1 MAAGPGINICIDRKQ
16 FRSALPLFES
26 FKLEIAAGSVV
37 AVGGPSGIGKST
49 LLRILAGVDRDFDG
63 YVDINGTP
71 AHLCPA
77 PGFVTQDARLLP
89 WLTVAGNL
97 RAVAPSLSQPELD
110 ELLNRV
116 GLAGADQLFPH
127 QLSGGMQ
134 RRVAFARALAVSPSL
149 LLLDEPFVSLDP
161 SLSQQMVSLLQD
173 VIRTTG
179 PTVVLVTH
187 VIEDALRLADKV
199 VMLSGR
205 PARVL
210 ASDSEKPMLFQA
222 HPGLA

>member
-1 MAAGPGINICIDRKQ
+1 MATGPDINIRIHRKQ
-16 FRSALPLFES
+16 FGSALPLFES
-26 FKLEIAAGSVV
+26 LELEVAAGSVV
-37 AVGGPSGIGKST
+37 VIGGPSGIGKST

-77 PGFVTQDARLLP
+77 PGFVPQDARLLP

-110 ELLNRV
+110 KLLNRV
-116 GLAGADQLFPH
+116 GMAGTDQLFPF

-161 SLSQQMVSLLQD
+161 SLSQQMVLLLQD
-173 VIRTTG
+173 VIATNA
-179 PTVVLVTH
+179 PTVMLVTH
-187 VIEDALRLADKV
+187 VIEDAVRLADKV

-210 ASDSEKPMLFQA
+210 ASESENPTPLHA
-222 HPGLA
+222 IPGLV

>member
-1 MAAGPGINICIDRKQ
+1 MAAGPGINIRIDRMQ
-16 FRSALPLFES
+16 FGSSRPLFES
-26 FKLEIAAGSVV
+26 FELEIAAGSVV
-37 AVGGPSGIGKST
+37 AIGGPSGIGKST

-71 AHLCPA
+71 AHLCQT
-77 PGFVTQDARLLP
+77 PGLVTQDARLLP
-89 WLTVAGNL
+89 RLTVAGNL
-97 RAVAPSLSQPELD
+97 RAVSPSLLQPELD

-116 GLAGADQLFPH
+116 GLAGTDQLFPH

-149 LLLDEPFVSLDP
+149 FLLDEPFVSLDP

-173 VIRTTG
+173 LIATIA

-187 VIEDALRLADKV
+187 VIEDAVGLADKF

-210 ASDSEKPMLFQA
+210 ASDSDNPMPLHA
-222 HPGLA
+222 NPGLV

>member
-1 MAAGPGINICIDRKQ
+1 MATGPGINIRIDRKQ
-16 FRSALPLFES
+16 FGSAHPLFES
-26 FKLEIAAGSVV
+26 FELDVAAGSVV
-37 AVGGPSGIGKST
+37 ALSGPSGIGKST

-63 YVDINGTP
+63 CVDINGAP
-71 AHLCPA
+71 AHLRPA
-77 PGFVTQDARLLP
+77 PGLVTQDARLLP

-97 RAVAPSLSQPELD
+97 RAVAPWLSQSEVD
-110 ELLNRV
+110 KLLIRV
-116 GLAGADQLFPH
+116 GMEGTDQLFSH

-161 SLSQQMVSLLQD
+161 SLTEQMVALLQD
-173 VIRTTG
+173 VVATSA

-187 VIEDALRLADKV
+187 VIEDVTRLSDKIVELR
-199 VMLSGR
+199 GR

-210 ASDSEKPMLFQA
+210 ASDTGHPMALYA
-222 HPGLA
+222 NSGLL

>member
-1 MAAGPGINICIDRKQ
+1 MATGPGISISIDRKQ
-16 FRSALPLFES
+16 FGSALPLFES
-26 FKLEIAAGSVV
+26 FELEIAAGSVV
-37 AVGGPSGIGKST
+37 AIGGPSGIGKST

-71 AHLCPA
+71 AHICPA
-77 PGFVTQDARLLP
+77 PGLVSQDARLLP

-97 RAVAPSLSQPELD
+97 RAVWPSLSQPELD
-110 ELLNRV
+110 KLLNRV
-116 GLAGADQLFPH
+116 GLAGTDQLFPH

-161 SLSQQMVSLLQD
+161 SLSEQMVSLLQD
-173 VIRTTG
+173 VIGTTA

-187 VIEDALRLADKV
+187 IIEDAKRLADKV

-210 ASDSEKPMLFQA
+210 ASDGDTPMPLRA
-222 HPGLA
+222 NPGLV